1 MQVNQSR
8 EMEKQ
13 KPLSYTHN
21 PTATTTVSR
30 QLSSF
35 ETPSTSLRA
44 QVIIGHHQQHTH
56 TAMNRRH
63 PHTCK
68 HTRSNHKQS
77 DTPSR
82 KPHLKHGRRRREPSQ
97 RVLRVEVEQ
106 EDSLPQQQQTH
117 THTLAAVV
125 VVVCVCVASCRRKTT
140 PSGRLGDSVQAVSP
154 NKI

>member
-97 RVLRVEVEQ
+97 RVLSSKQ
-106 EDSLPQQQQTH
+106 EDPLPQQRTQQQRINAAKHVATH
-117 THTLAAVV
+117 
-125 VVVCVCVASCRRKTT
+125 K
-140 PSGRLGDSVQAVSP
+140 P
-154 NKI
+154 NSQGYFFGGNFSSLFSS